1 MVKKFYLNIFIICLA
16 ILISLPL
23 AIAAGPKGAKAIFGS
38 GEGPSV
44 GISVQPQKPSREEPV
59 KKEKYIGI
67 SYQIVLLSD
76 EGQFRIVPKSR
87 VFKSG
92 ERIKL
97 LVRTNRPGYMT
108 ILNVGPTGNTHVLFN
123 DYVEA
128 FTLHEMPKNTNLK
141 FVGEPGTERV
151 LIMLSNE
158 PNPIV
163 TQPTITATPV
173 APQPSHTPPPSSPSP
188 ATPPPSAG
196 VVLPPPSTP
205 STIPSDVANL
215 PPPPPVQTM
224 VASIEGAK
232 SIKGAKDIVAEDS
245 MHTSYTVI
253 SPKNNYKPVKAGM
266 KDIVLESSGG
276 NNYGVIPVSA
286 IADGGILTLEVKLQH
301 R

>member
-16 ILISLPL
+16 TLISLPL
-23 AIAAGPKGAKAIFGS
+23 AIAGGPKGAKAIFGS

-123 DYVEA
+123 DSVGA
-128 FTLHEMPKNTNLK
+128 FTLHEIPKNTNLK

-173 APQPSHTPPPSSPSP
+173 APQPSYTPSPSP
-188 ATPPPSAG
+188 TTPLPSAES
-196 VVLPPPSTP
+196 VPPPPSTP
-205 STIPSDVANL
+205 PTTPSDVTTL